1 MADAFDPAMFAILV
15 VDDEPANRDLLSRR
29 LERKGYFVKTASSG
43 VEALETIAQMRPDVV
58 MLDIN
63 MPGMSGVEVLA
74 TVRKQWTFAEQ
85 PIIMCSAQTDSA
97 LIATCLTN
105 GANDYVTKPLDM
117 PVVLARLQSAL
128 SLKAAVDSLK
138 AREYQLQAIADLS
151 RDLIVLCK
159 PDGTVRYASPSAR
172 EIVQVTGESL
182 VGKGLFELVFPGDR
196 ATLPATPGDLQSG
209 KVDTLRL
216 LRGDGRTVWVELR
229 AIVLRGNRTNKVTE
243 IQASFRDISFF
254 VDAATGA
261 PTIPEPPVRRV
272 SINPTGG

>member
-43 VEALETIAQMRPDVV
+43 AEALETIGTMRPDVV

-74 TVRKQWTFAEQ
+74 EVRKKWTFAEQ
-85 PIIMCSAQTDSA
+85 PVIMCSAQTDSA

-128 SLKAAVDSLK
+128 SLKLAVDQLR
-138 AREYQLQAIADLS
+138 AREAQLQAIADLS

-159 PDGTVRYASPSAR
+159 PDGVIRYASPSAR
-172 EIVQVTGESL
+172 EILKLEADKL
-182 VGKGLFELVFPGDR
+182 VGKGLFDLMFPSDL
-196 ATLPATPGDLQSG
+196 ATLPATPGDLPSG

-229 AIVLRGNRTNKVTE
+229 AIVLRGTRSNKVTE
-243 IQASFRDISFF
+243 IQVSFRDISFF

-261 PTIPEPPVRRV
+261 PTIPEPPVRRT
-272 SINPTGG
+272 SIAPQGG